1 MKKLAIVIIC
11 LLLGGAAAAWYFMRN
26 TDAARDVLPSD
37 ASFVATF
44 DPVEFTKECG
54 FNLLDLIDL
63 APQLFSSDTKSPGI
77 DLTKPAYFFVSPVGV
92 TAIALNVNNIDKLEQ
107 LLTSTGFAC
116 EEQQGFK
123 WVNNDKAI
131 GCIDSKKVL
140 FFFSLTGSQDNLRSE
155 MIKLMKQSRQ
165 EGPVIDRLTQQQGF
179 LRVCFSCE
187 DKNFKKAFSEILPDF
202 KDAYVNAALRAGDR
216 DLTLSAKL
224 IAPKS
229 SPLLD
234 NERYSLRPI
243 QGNLADFAPADPTF
257 WFCANLRGETILNYM
272 KKNYIK
278 PQWQAALIA
287 LNVFFFDADLMLKA
301 IDGDVSIVVPKLDL
315 EHPQF
320 LLTATLNNTDFL
332 KNSDDWEETKLKDA
346 PVSFKKRSDT
356 DYTVTYEGQ
365 DLYFGVRN
373 NCLYCTTSM
382 ELADNACQKT
392 DADDLMATAKGKYL
406 NASLDATQ
414 LIKSYAPMAL
424 MLGAA
429 PQLYETVDAIDQ
441 LVFTCDDPQ
450 NIKLSLTT
458 KKPVKEIVKN
468 LQGLLTGK

>member
-1 MKKLAIVIIC
+1 MKKIAIAIVC
-11 LLLGGAAAAWYFMRN
+11 LLLAGAAAAWYFMRD

-37 ASFVATF
+37 ASFVASF
-44 DPVEFTKECG
+44 DPMEFTKECG
-54 FNLLDLIDL
+54 FNLLDLFDL
-63 APQLFSSDTKSPGI
+63 IPKILSGDIKSTGI
-77 DLTKPAYFFVSPVGV
+77 DLTEPAYVFDSPIGVS
-92 TAIALNVNNIDKLEQ
+92 AISLNVKDADKLEQ
-107 LLTSTGFAC
+107 LLNSIGFAS
-116 EEQQGFK
+116 EEQQGYK
-123 WVNNDKAI
+123 WVNNNKAI

-140 FFFSLTGSQDNLRSE
+140 FFLSSSEKQDNLRSE

-165 EGPVIDRLTQQQGF
+165 DGPVMDGLTQQQGF

-187 DKNFKKAFSEILPDF
+187 DSGFKKVFSGIIPDF
-202 KDAYVNAALRAGDR
+202 KDAYVNAALHAGAR

-224 IAPKS
+224 LAPKD
-229 SPLLD
+229 SPLMD
-234 NERYSLRPI
+234 NEKYALRPI
-243 QGNLADFAPADPTF
+243 NSNLADFAPADPTF

-272 KKNYIK
+272 KKNFINS
-278 PQWQAALIA
+278 QWQAALMT

-301 IDGDVSIVVPKLDL
+301 IDGDVMVVVPKVDL

-332 KNSDDWEETKLKDA
+332 KNSEDWEETKLKDA

-365 DLYFGVRN
+365 DLYIGVRN
-373 NCLYCTTSM
+373 SCLYLASTM
-382 ELADNACQKT
+382 ELADNACQKGET
-392 DADDLMATAKGKYL
+392 NDQMKAIQGTYL

-429 PQLYETVDAIDQ
+429 PQLYETVDAIDR
-441 LVFTCDDPQ
+441 LVFSCDDPQ

-458 KKPVKEIVKN
+458 KKPVKEIFKN
-468 LQGLLTGK
+468 LQSLITEK